1 MNAAT
6 FASTRLHRIL
16 LKLFTLMLVFS
27 CIFSA
32 FEHDHWT
39 GIEPEDDVNA
49 FERFM
54 TRLYFTSSTMS
65 TVGYGDIVPKTHTC
79 RNVVVALQFG
89 MIVVCLF

>member
-1 MNAAT
+1 MNAPT
-6 FASTRLHRIL
+6 FRNSRLRRIL
-16 LKLFTLMLVFS
+16 IKLFILMLIFS

-32 FEHDHWT
+32 FDYIHWS

-65 TVGYGDIVPKTHTC
+65 TVGYGDIVPKTHIC

>member
-6 FASTRLHRIL
+6 FTDTRLHRIL
-16 LKLFTLMLVFS
+16 LKLFILMLVFS
-27 CIFSA
+27 CIFA
-32 FEHDHWT
+32 LFDETHWK
-39 GIEPEDDVNA
+39 GIVPQDDVNG

-65 TVGYGDIVPKTHTC
+65 TVGYGDIVPKTHLC

>member
-6 FASTRLHRIL
+6 FANTRLRRIL
-16 LKLFTLMLVFS
+16 MKLFVLMLLFS

-32 FEHDHWT
+32 FDHTHWN
-39 GIEPEDDVNA
+39 GIEPEDDVNV

-65 TVGYGDIVPKTHTC
+65 TVGYGDIVPKTHMC
-79 RNVVVALQFG
+79 RNVVVALQFW

>member
-1 MNAAT
+1 MNVTT
-6 FASTRLHRIL
+6 FTNSRLHRIL
-16 LKLFTLMLVFS
+16 LKLFILMLLFS
-27 CIFSA
+27 CIFST
-32 FEHDHWT
+32 FDHTHWS
-39 GIEPEDDVNA
+39 GIELSDDVNA

-65 TVGYGDIVPKTHTC
+65 TVGYGDIVPRTHLC

>member
-1 MNAAT
+1 MNSA
-6 FASTRLHRIL
+6 FSNSRLHRIL
-16 LKLFTLMLVFS
+16 LKLFILMIVFS

-32 FEHDHWT
+32 FDHTHWN
-39 GIEPEDDVNA
+39 GIEPVDDVNV

-65 TVGYGDIVPKTHTC
+65 TVGYGDIVPRTHLC
-79 RNVVVALQFG
+79 RNIVVALQFW

>member
-1 MNAAT
+1 MNVAT
-6 FASTRLHRIL
+6 FTSTRLHRIL
-16 LKLFTLMLVFS
+16 MKLFLLMLVFS
-27 CIFSA
+27 CIFSTFDSA
-32 FEHDHWT
+32 HWK

-65 TVGYGDIVPKTHTC
+65 TVGYGDIVPKTHIC

>member
-1 MNAAT
+1 
-6 FASTRLHRIL
+6 
-16 LKLFTLMLVFS
+16 MLVFS

-32 FEHDHWT
+32 FDYVHWR
-39 GIEPEDDVNA
+39 GIEPEDDVNI

-65 TVGYGDIVPKTHTC
+65 TVGYGDIVPKTHVC
-79 RNVVVALQFG
+79 RNVVVMLQFG